1 MAPLKAWTKSESQS
15 GKVKQS
21 QNAMP
26 GLTNGLATAKKRKRK
41 DAPSESSKRK
51 RIASKDSSEESHPQ
65 DDILRLEEKILES
78 RNNYNSIHTLLDYL
92 RSSDHG
98 REQDMLAAVAL
109 CRVFCRLMAGGSLNR
124 HREKASNENTIAQW
138 LGERLQDYENGLLK
152 MLKEPDAG
160 RQSTALT
167 LLMRLLKEETAHLN
181 NLKESIWRD
190 GIFGKLVHRLVEDE
204 VYEET
209 RALFV
214 EKYVEKYDDV
224 RYYTFALLGYV
235 SALKLTNASLPIIE
249 IYFPAES
256 CTRLSKALFQSW
268 LL

>member
-1 MAPLKAWTKSESQS
+1 
-15 GKVKQS
+15 
-21 QNAMP
+21 MP
-26 GLTNGLATAKKRKRK
+26 GLTNGLDAAKKRKSK
-41 DAPSESSKRK
+41 KAPFEGSKRS
-51 RIASKDSSEESHPQ
+51 RIASKECLEESVLQ
-65 DDILRLEEKILES
+65 EDILSLEEKILES

-98 REQDMLAAVAL
+98 DEKDVLAAVAL
-109 CRVFCRLMAGGSLNR
+109 CRVVCKLMAGGSLNR
-124 HREKASNENTIAQW
+124 HREKAGNENTIAQW
-138 LGERLQDYENGLLK
+138 LGERLQDYENELLK

-167 LLMRLLKEETAHLN
+167 LLMRLVKEEAAHLN
-181 NLKESIWRD
+181 NLKESVWRD
-190 GIFGKLVHRLVEDE
+190 GIFGKIVHNLVEDE
-204 VYEET
+204 VFEET

-224 RYYTFALLGYV
+224 RYYTFALLGHV
-235 SALKLTNASLPIIE
+235 SALILTNACLPIIE

-256 CTRLSKALFQSW
+256 RTRSSRALFQSW